1 MINIRSNIKIFEK
14 DEMCEKWRILMRL
27 LYSEIKKAMCK
38 RSTYFYTMIAMTI
51 SVFMTWYC
59 ISSAGTD
66 LLNSDGTVTILKGH
80 KAIPIQ
86 KQAESVLS
94 GQVTE
99 DKLEEVLKIYQRQYD
114 KTSNTLVYDKDVI
127 NSQKLFGL
135 FSEINNKYMKFNE
148 KTYASP
154 DEMPDKLAFDYYKIR
169 SEKIGKMIDAS
180 YSDKGRN
187 QKAKKMNASVEI
199 PFSYYEGYSF
209 WGKAFEHY
217 CVLQIIILVIAAF
230 FAAPI
235 FSEQYHNGGDIIFR
249 TTMYGRKSLAICR
262 IAAAELYGILLFVFS
277 TVLFFGICGYYFGIK
292 GLQSSIQMMT
302 VYAISNITFGQA
314 LVFVIAGGMV
324 SMVSTISAIIFIS
337 VKMKEPVGAEI
348 VSIVFIVG
356 WKAAS
361 LFFGSAAT
369 EIVFSSFPM
378 SGTEIIYYLTSLNIY
393 RLFKINIWEPYWTI
407 WIGILMSMILFF
419 FSIRVY
425 IRKKY

>member
-1 MINIRSNIKIFEK
+1 
-14 DEMCEKWRILMRL
+14 MRL

-180 YSDKGRN
+180 YS
-187 QKAKKMNASVEI
+187 
-199 PFSYYEGYSF
+199 
-209 WGKAFEHY
+209 
-217 CVLQIIILVIAAF
+217 
-230 FAAPI
+230 
-235 FSEQYHNGGDIIFR
+235 
-249 TTMYGRKSLAICR
+249 
-262 IAAAELYGILLFVFS
+262 
-277 TVLFFGICGYYFGIK
+277 
-292 GLQSSIQMMT
+292 
-302 VYAISNITFGQA
+302 
-314 LVFVIAGGMV
+314 
-324 SMVSTISAIIFIS
+324 
-337 VKMKEPVGAEI
+337 
-348 VSIVFIVG
+348 
-356 WKAAS
+356 
-361 LFFGSAAT
+361 
-369 EIVFSSFPM
+369 
-378 SGTEIIYYLTSLNIY
+378 
-393 RLFKINIWEPYWTI
+393 
-407 WIGILMSMILFF
+407 
-419 FSIRVY
+419 IRDE
-425 IRKKY
+425 IRKQKK

>member
-1 MINIRSNIKIFEK
+1 
-14 DEMCEKWRILMRL
+14 MRL

-169 SEKIGKMIDAS
+169 SEKIGKMKDAS

-235 FSEQYHNGGDIIFR
+235 FSEHYHNGGDIIFR

-361 LFFGSAAT
+361 LFFGSEAT